1 MIYFFS
7 LLVYIA
13 FFLPYRNRNNAKKT
27 QLLMKLLEL
36 IFLEDTFNNWKSLLS
51 VNKSNIPRDICNS

>member
-13 FFLPYRNRNNAKKT
+13 FFLPYRNRNNAKKA

>member
-1 MIYFFS
+1 M
-7 LLVYIA
+7 VYIA
-13 FFLPYRNRNNAKKT
+13 FFLPYRNRNNAKKA

>member
-13 FFLPYRNRNNAKKT
+13 FFLPYRNRNNAEKT